1 MKKYILIIIGF
12 LASVSLSAQTAE
24 EYLNSVIGKM
34 KSYDDISIVCNVTNI
49 QKDEYTDSSIT
60 SSGFAS
66 MKGNSYVINMEGQEL
81 ICNGETLW
89 THLIY
94 DEEVMISE
102 ATDDSSP
109 IFIIDIFKE
118 NTTMS
123 FVESNDIDIKIIE
136 LKDNESE
143 IFEKIQ
149 ISIDKNNLTVKKVH
163 VFINHDV
170 YSEELIYEITDFKTN
185 QNLPDSMFIF
195 DETMHPNVEVIDMR

>member
-1 MKKYILIIIGF
+1 M
-12 LASVSLSAQTAE
+12 
-24 EYLNSVIGKM
+24 
-34 KSYDDISIVCNVTNI
+34 
-49 QKDEYTDSSIT
+49 
-60 SSGFAS
+60 
-66 MKGNSYVINMEGQEL
+66 NMDGQEMV
-81 ICNGETLW
+81 CNGEILW

-94 DEEVMISE
+94 DEEVMVSE
-102 ATDDSSP
+102 ATEDSSP
-109 IFIIDIFKE
+109 IFIIDTFKE

-123 FVESNDIDIKIIE
+123 FVESNDIDIKTIE
-136 LKDNESE
+136 IKGNEDE

>member
-1 MKKYILIIIGF
+1 MKKYILIIIVF
-12 LASVSLSAQTAE
+12 LTSISLSAQTAE
-24 EYLNSVIGKM
+24 EFLDSVIKKM
-34 KSYDDISIVCNVTNI
+34 KSYDDISIVYKITNI
-49 QKDEYTDSSIT
+49 QKDEYTDSSI
-60 SSGFAS
+60 SSNGFAS
-66 MKGNSYVINMEGQEL
+66 IKGNSYIMNMDGQEMV
-81 ICNGETLW
+81 CNGEILW

-94 DEEVMISE
+94 DEEVMVSE
-102 ATDDSSP
+102 ATEDSSP
-109 IFIIDIFKE
+109 IFIIDTFKE

-123 FVESNDIDIKIIE
+123 FVESNDIDIKTIE
-136 LKDNESE
+136 IKGNEDE

-195 DETMHPNVEVIDMR
+195 DETQHPNVEVIDMR